1 MIRYLTVIT
10 LAVLAGVGAII
21 LLMARRLTRPL
32 HALATQAREIASG
45 NMDVGSLDLN
55 SRDEV
60 GQVASSVRHMATE
73 LARREADRQARLDAE
88 AASQAKS
95 TFLANTSHEL
105 RTPLNAILLY
115 CELLKEEVNDRN
127 QPDLTGDLDKIQDA
141 GRHLLDLIN
150 TLLDLSKIEA
160 GKMEACLEDSDIPSL
175 LATVMATV
183 EPLVTKKRNQLRLD
197 AAPAIL
203 GLHTDARKLRQILQN
218 LLSNA
223 SKFTQ
228 DGTITLGL
236 HTDGPWACFTVTDT
250 GIGMS
255 TEQLSRI
262 FEEYTQAETSTSARF
277 GGTGLGLTLSRKFAE
292 LLGGILEAESEAGKG
307 SRFTLRLPLTPAPEP

>member
-1 MIRYLTVIT
+1 
-10 LAVLAGVGAII
+10 
-21 LLMARRLTRPL
+21 
-32 HALATQAREIASG
+32 
-45 NMDVGSLDLN
+45 MDVGSLDLN